1 MSDELTSALR
11 RLAADHEVPPGV
23 PPARI
28 RLRATRRARRRR
40 ATAALGMTAAAGCAV
55 TALAFTLHPGTPA
68 QAHRPP
74 AADTG
79 SGSPAPAPV
88 ATASASPA
96 TPAPL
101 PDGED
106 VADGEEVSD
115 GEDVLDLS
123 RHTLTVDHRT
133 MRVDPPSD
141 DAALPAGSELTVAA
155 KHAVKE
161 LPADALIKG
170 GYDVK
175 VPYVVELRATD
186 RTAVYVGARAF
197 DAKTSATLGGRLGWT
212 ALSPT
217 DAKWFYA
224 HIRVGD
230 RIDVT

>member
-74 AADTG
+74 AAG
-79 SGSPAPAPV
+79 SGSGSPVPAPAPV

-106 VADGEEVSD
+106 V
-115 GEDVLDLS
+115 LDLS

-133 MRVDPPSD
+133 MRVDPPPD

-161 LPADALIKG
+161 LPADAVIKG

-197 DAKTSATLGGRLGWT
+197 DAKTSATLDGRLGWT

>member
-74 AADTG
+74 AAGSG

-88 ATASASPA
+88 ATASASPV

-101 PDGED
+101 P
-106 VADGEEVSD
+106 D

-133 MRVDPPSD
+133 MRVDPPPD

-161 LPADALIKG
+161 LPADAVIKG

-197 DAKTSATLGGRLGWT
+197 DARTSATLGGRLGWT